1 MSKRNNKKEKKMN
14 RRTVVIER
22 DCNIVK
28 QMNKD
33 NVVITAN
40 VKVAEKSSQ
49 KRNHKNILLEDIT
62 FKYNNINY
70 KINHCWLQEKDYPAG
85 MYESL
90 RENTEIDVEFVF
102 YPYTDASNRG
112 MHGMTINAYK
122 KHYDLGLL
130 F

>member
-1 MSKRNNKKEKKMN
+1 MKNNKKNKKPN
-14 RRTVVIER
+14 RRVQTIER
-22 DCNIVK
+22 DSNIVIAL
-28 QMNKD
+28 NKS
-33 NVVITAN
+33 NTIISAT

-49 KRNHKNILLEDIT
+49 KRGHKNILLEDIV

-90 RENTEIDVEFVF
+90 RENTEIDVQFTF

-112 MHGMTINAYK
+112 MHGMTIEMYR